1 MPGEVYK
8 VRATCTAS
16 DVSASCEHHLMDIA
30 LTEDDLDETGVIDP
44 SMVAKGVDVPPKAV
58 VCFFSEVIDS
68 ICAKGDA
75 RVVSIMRS
83 EHGEHPVYEI
93 ERGGQKLAVF
103 HPGVGAP
110 LAALFLEEAIAMGCT
125 QFVAVGG
132 AGALSDDL
140 GMGHVMVVDSAIRDE
155 GTSFHYLPPGRVV
168 DADPAGVAVLQSVLT
183 EAGIDF
189 VTGRSWTT
197 DALYRETRGRVS
209 RRVEEG
215 CRTVDMEASAFC
227 AVAQFRGVRFAQLL
241 YAGDSL
247 AADWDHRGWTKA
259 TTVRERLFWLAA
271 DACLQLDPL

>member
-1 MPGEVYK
+1 
-8 VRATCTAS
+8 
-16 DVSASCEHHLMDIA
+16 MDIA

-44 SMVAKGVDVPPKAV
+44 SMVAKGVDVPAKAV

-75 RVVSIMRS
+75 RVVSVMRS

-93 ERGGQKLAVF
+93 ERAGQKLAVF

-140 GMGHVMVVDSAIRDE
+140 GMGHVMVVDSAVRDE

-183 EAGIDF
+183 DAGIDF

-197 DALYRETRGRVS
+197 DALYRETRARVT

-227 AVAQFRGVRFAQLL
+227 AVARFRGVRFAQLL

-259 TTVRERLFWLAA
+259 TSVREQLFWLAA